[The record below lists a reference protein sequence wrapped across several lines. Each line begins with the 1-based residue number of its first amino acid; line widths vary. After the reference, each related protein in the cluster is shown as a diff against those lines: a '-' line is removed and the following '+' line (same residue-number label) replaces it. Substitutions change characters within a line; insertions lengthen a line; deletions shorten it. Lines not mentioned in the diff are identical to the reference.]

1 MQHLDYL
8 TDLQNNLALDDKAI
22 SNGTQVPPPTLD
34 QPPRTENIPPP
45 TRTFGPSLQHQLKS
59 KELDQQRLRT
69 GARPGGPPPPLNVF
83 ADPPR
88 TGARPRRNSDSSLA
102 DKNGK
107 VLSSDEERKRRERRH
122 REREM
127 RHRDRDRDGRP
138 RPGGPK
144 KQSRKLDV
152 IDQLDLSSIYGTGCK
167 QSSS

>member
-1 MQHLDYL
+1 MQHLGNL
-8 TDLQNNLALDDKAI
+8 TVLQKNLALDDKAI
-22 SNGTQVPPPTLD
+22 RNGTQVPPPTLG
-34 QPPRTENIPPP
+34 QPPRSENVPPP
-45 TRTFGPSLQHQLKS
+45 TKTFGPSQHQLKS
-59 KELDQQRLRT
+59 KEEDQQRLRT

-83 ADPPR
+83 ADPPS
-88 TGARPRRNSDSSLA
+88 TGARPRRNSESSLA

-107 VLSSDEERKRRERRH
+107 VLNSDEERKRRDRRH

-127 RHRDRDRDGRP
+127 RHRDRDGRP

-167 QSSS
+167 QSSSW